1 MSVGFDAEKPG
12 SAMIGKKIS
21 GEFEPSGLY

>member
-21 GEFEPSGLY
+21 GEFELSAVY